1 MSLAT
6 FLVVKAPSQID
17 VPYLKSV
24 LQNLYSWKSATS
36 GCTHLQRSLDVVNDP
51 SKYGGMMAYSR
62 SKLAQVMYTRHLA
75 TIIER
80 KKLPV
85 NVTVCHPGG
94 VDTNILQESGYQ
106 WVRVVFRPIMW
117 FVLKTDDDG
126 AQMPIFLALS
136 EKVHKSNGQYFKDF
150 VVTEVPEKCQD
161 RLA

>member
-1 MSLAT
+1 MYHRYYMNMVIA
-6 FLVVKAPSQID
+6 
-17 VPYLKSV
+17 
-24 LQNLYSWKSATS
+24 
-36 GCTHLQRSLDVVNDP
+36 LDVVNDP

-75 TIIER
+75 TIIES

-106 WVRVVFRPIMW
+106 PIMW

-161 RLA
+161 RLACKKLYEESRKAVGLD